1 MEPRDHEMERLLDKM
16 LAEYGKAEPRLGLEN
31 RVLANLETEKA
42 RIAGR
47 RRWWWILGTVSASTV
62 VAAIVWMDYR
72 PPDQHGA
79 FRPANEAQ
87 RAQSAPAAM
96 AAEVPSEAGA
106 GVSVP
111 TRLIRSRKS
120 RAIQPH
126 AVEQV
131 ATATTPK
138 LEQFPTPAPLS
149 EQERILARY
158 VSQYPE
164 HAVLMAR
171 AQTALERQEQ
181 QEESQRAPEDL
192 GLRRSMH

>member
-1 MEPRDHEMERLLDKM
+1 M
-16 LAEYGKAEPRLGLEN
+16 LAEYGKAEPRFGLEN
-31 RVLANLETEKA
+31 RILANLETEKA

-47 RRWWWILGTVSASTV
+47 RRWWWILGTVSAAAV
-62 VAAIVWMDYR
+62 VAATVWMGYR
-72 PPDQHGA
+72 PPDQRGA

-87 RAQSAPAAM
+87 RVQSAPAAM

-111 TRLIRSRKS
+111 THPIRSRIS
-120 RAIQPH
+120 RAIRSH

-131 ATATTPK
+131 ATAITPK

-149 EQERILARY
+149 AQERILARY

-181 QEESQRAPEDL
+181 QEDSQRSPKNSSSRTSIQQEE
-192 GLRRSMH
+192 

>member
-1 MEPRDHEMERLLDKM
+1 MERLLDGM
-16 LAEYGKAEPRLGLEN
+16 LAEYGKAEPRFGLEN

-47 RRWWWILGTVSASTV
+47 RRWWWILGTVSAAAV
-62 VAAIVWMDYR
+62 VAATVWMDYR

-111 TRLIRSRKS
+111 THPIRSRIS
-120 RAIQPH
+120 RAIRPD
-126 AVEQV
+126 AVERV

-158 VSQYPE
+158 VAEYSEQ
-164 HAVLMAR
+164 AVLVAR
-171 AQTALERQEQ
+171 AQMSLEQ
-181 QEESQRAPEDL
+181 QEQREKSQRSQENSSSSTPVQREE
-192 GLRRSMH
+192 